1 MIDIDKK
8 EVLRYLGYKDTT
20 PDEKPDALID
30 LCINEICL
38 SASPKTVY
46 AVFELDGIHLENTV
60 LSLEGNDIKNHL
72 SGCSKCVLMAATL
85 GADVER
91 KIAQAQICDMTKA
104 LILDACATAAIES
117 VCDKLCDDIEKEIA
131 PLKLTTRY
139 SPGYGDFP
147 LEMQKT
153 IVSVLDAGRKIGLT
167 LTPENIMIPRKS
179 VTAVMGITDKE
190 RTTKTCD
197 TCNLKDTCTYR
208 KEGTTCE

>member
-1 MIDIDKK
+1 MDIDKK

-20 PDEKPDALID
+20 PDEKTEALID

-46 AVFELDGIHLENTV
+46 AVFELDGMQLKNTV
-60 LSLEGNDIKNHL
+60 ITLEGKDIKNHL
-72 SGCSKCVLMAATL
+72 SGCSRCVLMAATL

-91 KIAQAQICDMTKA
+91 KIAQAQVCDITKA
-104 LILDACATAAIES
+104 LVLDACATAAIET

-131 PLKLTTRY
+131 PLKLTMRF

-147 LEMQKT
+147 LEMQKA
-153 IVSVLDAGRKIGLT
+153 VVLVLDAGRKIGLT

-179 VTAVMGITDKE
+179 VTAVMGITEEK
-190 RTTKTCD
+190 RNPKNCD